1 MRSSYISLFT
11 PGLTDES
18 IGKSGV
24 KGARRGQTIMAGD
37 GVAAGE
43 KENRVGRKSLQRSF
57 PRIPVEA
64 ERRGERR
71 ENNKKKNLRIMG
83 FCRWSVLLCFV
94 WVWDLAPFSFFVFRL
109 RPLPRHAF
117 FSVLVSVILLCSS
130 CSSCICQLFFSPLG
144 FYFSALVTFGFLPFQ
159 PLLCSCLFCVC
170 FCRVSAVPSF

>member
-1 MRSSYISLFT
+1 MRSSYITLFT

-43 KENRVGRKSLQRSF
+43 KGNRVGRKSLQRSF

-71 ENNKKKNLRIMG
+71 KNKEKPEN
-83 FCRWSVLLCFV
+83 
-94 WVWDLAPFSFFVFRL
+94 
-109 RPLPRHAF
+109 
-117 FSVLVSVILLCSS
+117 
-130 CSSCICQLFFSPLG
+130 
-144 FYFSALVTFGFLPFQ
+144 YGFLP
-159 PLLCSCLFCVC
+159 LLRSALFRLVLSLSS
-170 FCRVSAVPSF
+170 V